1 MANRSES
8 GDLSCAPARHPS
20 AAEVAEKVAGH
31 LEPRTRADLFWHRL
45 FEFIVLFVTLPIAF
59 MMVSANV
66 RMLIPVLVA
75 TGTVVFLVLWLD
87 PTFDRRRL
95 VNAGALRRELP
106 TIAALGLLGGAGI
119 LVAVW
124 LFEERGPFWLPANKP
139 LLWAAIMVGYPVFSV
154 YPQELM
160 YRAFLMHRYRP
171 VFPGRWMMIAASGAA
186 FGFAHIVLENW
197 VAVAMTMVG
206 GVLFAWRYDRAR
218 SVAAVWLEHALWG
231 CLIFTIGLGSYF
243 VLDFAIRR

>member
-1 MANRSES
+1 MAERIA
-8 GDLSCAPARHPS
+8 AP
-20 AAEVAEKVAGH
+20 
-31 LEPRTRADLFWHRL
+31 LEPHTRADVFWHRL
-45 FEFIVLFVTLPIAF
+45 FEFIVLFGTLPIAF
-59 MMVSANV
+59 MMISSSI

-75 TGTVVFLVLWLD
+75 TGGVIFAVLWID
-87 PTFDRRRL
+87 GSFDRRRL
-95 VNAGALRRELP
+95 LNLGAVRRELR
-106 TIAALGLLGGAGI
+106 TMLLIALVGALGI
-119 LVAVW
+119 LVAVL
-124 LFEERGPFWLPANKP
+124 LFESRGPFWLPRNRP
-139 LLWAAIMVGYPVFSV
+139 SIWALIMVGYPLFSV
-154 YPQELM
+154 YPQEIM

-206 GVLFAWRYDRAR
+206 GVLFAWRYDRSR
-218 SVAAVWLEHALWG
+218 SVSAVWLEHTLWG